1 MPTNLAEFS
10 GRGDSWLFLLTEWR
24 GSKAVREITNLSETN
39 KLNQEVKLK
48 PLNYKYKFYQNIV
61 RLILHFIA

>member
-1 MPTNLAEFS
+1 MPTILAEIS
-10 GRGDSWLFLLTEWR
+10 GLGDSWLFLLTGR
-24 GSKAVREITNLSETN
+24 QGSKAVREMTNLSKTN

-61 RLILHFIA
+61 RLILHCIA